1 MEIPKEQSMRTILAA
16 SPALVIAGALLAAPA
31 SAQTLS
37 QPMMNPPAA
46 QPYGAEAMPQPYAGQ
61 TMGPPQAAQ
70 ATIPQGAYLSTCKE
84 VRMLGGTL
92 TAFCS
97 KGDGTWQTTQLWHA
111 DSCTGG
117 VQNAGGQLVCGMEP
131 QVGSST
137 PPAGYGNSYGSAYGM
152 SAPPATGTYPPAYAA
167 GPSPTYPA
175 PAYNSYGNATT
186 SWPNAYGTNTY
197 ENNGYGSYGATTPSQ
212 DQYYSPSAS
221 QTAKPYGY

>member
-1 MEIPKEQSMRTILAA
+1 MKSVLAA
-16 SPALVIAGALLAAPA
+16 SPALLLAGAMFAAPA
-31 SAQTLS
+31 SAQTMAQPYAS
-37 QPMMNPPAA
+37 QPAA
-46 QPYGAEAMPQPYAGQ
+46 QSDTGQAASQPYAYQGTTQ
-61 TMGPPQAAQ
+61 PYAAQ
-70 ATIPQGAYLSTCKE
+70 QTAQGTIPQGPYLNTCKE
-84 VRMLGGTL
+84 VRMLEDTL

-137 PPAGYGNSYGSAYGM
+137 PPAGYGNSYGSAYGT

-212 DQYYSPSAS
+212 DQYSSPSAS